1 MKSHIE
7 EMKISIEMAKENNPM
22 ISIQITN
29 PNDPLILYILDLS
42 EIEYQNIMKEQKILV
57 NFEDFPNFLKNLVEL
72 CSDCMNRNYS
82 AKLEINNSPEVVFCI
97 EEKIKF
103 KITEHI
109 RLKLKKA
116 NDEELKKYLST
127 IYLNLKRKYNDM
139 NIILNDSIKK
149 NDILVKE
156 NENLKN
162 ILQEKE
168 FEYKNNLENLKAE
181 KNTNINIL
189 KEEYNNKFQQ
199 QFNLFEKEKNVMQKN
214 YDNKIYDLESKINDL
229 NSKNKILEEKIIKNN
244 LNEKNISEKCNKSN
258 TELAEKVLENQ
269 KISSENKNIN
279 EKNLILEKNL
289 SEIKFQY
296 DTLEKELEESK
307 KNNFDLNIII
317 NSLQKELQAKEDS
330 KKSIYEY
337 NMDLK
342 AKLDRGIEEI
352 KKGNNI
358 IDKMTNDIKNKKD
371 QIKSLKQTVET
382 QEQLINQKE
391 NIIVKQNKDLSELK
405 TKNEKNALEIDE
417 LKNKVSDYTMK
428 FIDYERL
435 LEENKKM
442 ILYLNKNLNDIVN
455 APFKQRF
462 NKNIQSNN
470 AFNNN
475 DENYLEERKESNKD
489 NIGII
494 KDSSLYNGDYILD
507 NINLDLNSNV
517 LDDEGGDGM
526 AILPDTNICNYKV
539 SGKLGFLENKY
550 RNERRY
556 FDNDNSLLEYKYGN
570 DSNNNIGNV
579 RSTYNIE
586 EEFPTIKTNNINIKD
601 KNE

>member
-7 EMKISIEMAKENNPM
+7 EMKISIEMVKENNPM

-29 PNDPLILYILDLS
+29 PNDPLILYILNLS

-72 CSDCMNRNYS
+72 CSDSMNQNYS
-82 AKLEINNSPEVVFCI
+82 AKLEIINSPEAILCI

-139 NIILNDSIKK
+139 HNILNDSIKK
-149 NDILVKE
+149 NDILLKE

-168 FEYKNNLENLKAE
+168 FESKNDLENLKAE

-189 KEEYNNKFQQ
+189 KEECNKKLQQ
-199 QFNLFEKEKNVMQKN
+199 QLNLFEKEKNVMQKN
-214 YDNKIYDLESKINDL
+214 YDNKIYDLENKINDL
-229 NSKNKILEEKIIKNN
+229 SSKNQILEEKIINYN

-279 EKNLILEKNL
+279 KRNLILEKNL
-289 SEIKFQY
+289 SEIKFQN

-307 KNNFDLNIII
+307 KNNLDLNIVI

-330 KKSIYEY
+330 KKSLYEY

-342 AKLDRGIEEI
+342 AKLDKGIEEI

-358 IDKMTNDIKNKKD
+358 IDKMTNDIKNKKE
-371 QIKSLKQTVET
+371 QIKSLKQTVDT

-405 TKNEKNALEIDE
+405 TKYEKNALEINE
-417 LKNKVSDYTMK
+417 LRNKVSDYTMK

-442 ILYLNKNLNDIVN
+442 ILYLNKNLNDIVD

-462 NKNIQSNN
+462 NKNMQSNN
-470 AFNNN
+470 VFNNN
-475 DENYLEERKESNKD
+475 NEDYLEERKESNKD

-494 KDSSLYNGDYILD
+494 KDSTLYYGDYLLN

-539 SGKLGFLENKY
+539 SGKLGGLENKY

-556 FDNDNSLLEYKYGN
+556 FENDNSLLEYKYGN
-570 DSNNNIGNV
+570 DSNKNIGNI

-586 EEFPTIKTNNINIKD
+586 EEFPNTKTKNIKIED